1 MQLPPLALRITDFLI
16 AARVPLLLAALV
28 LSAISWPVAGQIA
41 FDRSIE
47 NMFAPD
53 DPLLVPYRQL
63 KQTFGG
69 DEVVVVAYVDPQ
81 LLEPEGLERLHQ
93 LTTTLEKLPGVR
105 DVLGLDDS
113 PFNRPQ
119 WFLGFFEGMAIGADH
134 KTTAVLCR
142 LKPEPDTLA
151 QDGLSRPMIVEQIRA
166 VATRHDASAVVVGEP
181 VMVIDGFDYLE
192 RDGRL
197 LAQATTGLL
206 MLVIILFF
214 RSLRW
219 VIIPLAVVQATLL
232 WTQASLVAMDFRLS
246 MVSSML
252 TAIVTVVGIGTVIHL
267 VIQFR
272 SNREAGL
279 SSKESLRTAGAL
291 LMGPILWSCLTDAV
305 GFGALYTSKV
315 GPVKS
320 FGGMT
325 SLGAMLTAVAVAM
338 LVPGL
343 VLLFPRFDPDPKRA
357 WGEHSLEHWLAW
369 LARVVEAR
377 PLYVT
382 LAIALI
388 TAAGLG
394 GLTMLEVETDFTKN
408 FRENSPIVTSYRFV
422 EDRLG
427 GAGAWDV
434 LIPVPAGQRA
444 PEFVE
449 FLDRVRVLEDRL
461 RTEVLID
468 PANPETP
475 GLTKV
480 VGLTDALDAVVDAG
494 GPKRLP
500 IRAQIDALKFMVP
513 SFAEAVYA
521 QDPQRPGAQMLRVML
536 RSREQQSTEIKTR
549 LIDQVTKIVGEE
561 FPATDNVP
569 AAQVTG
575 IFVLL
580 ANLIESL
587 MSDQWVSFAVAAGGI
602 FLMLVV
608 ALRSLK
614 LAMVAI
620 FPNALPIVVVLGAM
634 GWLGFKVNMGT
645 VMIASVSMGLAVDS
659 SIHYLT
665 AYRRQRAAG
674 KTFAEAIDVV
684 HRSVG
689 LAMVIS
695 NLALII
701 GFSALGLSHFIP
713 TIYFGVLVSLAMLGG
728 LAGNLVL
735 LPLELGWVEPR
746 D

>member
-28 LSAISWPVAGQIA
+28 LTAVSWPVAGKIE

-63 KQTFGG
+63 KQAFGG

-142 LKPEPDTLA
+142 LKPEADTLA

-166 VATRHDASAVVVGEP
+166 AATKHDAGAVVVGEP

-206 MLVIILFF
+206 MLVIVLFF

-219 VIIPLAVVQATLL
+219 VIIPLAVVQCTLL

-267 VIQFR
+267 VISFR
-272 SNREAGL
+272 SMREQGL
-279 SSKESLRTAGAL
+279 SSVESLRTSGAL

-305 GFGALYTSKV
+305 GFGSLYTSKV

-325 SLGAMLTAVAVAM
+325 SLGAILTAVAVAM

-388 TAAGLG
+388 TVAGLA
-394 GLTMLEVETDFTKN
+394 GLTMLQVETDFTKN

-449 FLDRVRVLEDRL
+449 FLDRVRVMEDRL
-461 RTEVLID
+461 RAEVLID

-513 SFAEAVYA
+513 SFADAVYA
-521 QDPQRPGAQMLRVML
+521 QDPERPGAQMLRIML

-549 LIDQVTKIVGEE
+549 LIAQVTKIVGEE
-561 FPATDNVP
+561 FPATDKVP

-614 LAMVAI
+614 LSLVAI

-665 AYRRQRAAG
+665 AYRRERAAG

-746 D
+746 E